1 MSLNIAIIGLPN
13 VGKSTTFNALV
24 QAQHAAAE
32 NYPFCTIEPNRAIV
46 PIVDPRLDA
55 LAQITGVPN
64 TIYATIE
71 FVDIAGLVRGASQG
85 EGLGNHFLGHIRDAD
100 ALIHVVRCF
109 DDENIV
115 HISERPQPRLDVE
128 IVNTELILADLQQ
141 LERKIE
147 RLSTQ
152 VKGDR
157 AAIPLLAMTAKL
169 QDHLQLGRPISAYP
183 DQHNDA
189 FLTLRHDLRPLSGK
203 PVIYA
208 ANVDEDGL
216 AQDNPYVTELRQVAA
231 GQDARVIKICAQLE
245 ADMAGLTPAERQE
258 FLELAG
264 ASESGLDQII
274 HHGYRLLGLIS
285 FFTMNEQEVRAWTVR
300 GGATAPQAAGVIHTD
315 FERGFIRAEVLPHDT
330 FVHHGR
336 WTSARAAGALRI
348 EGKEYIVQDGDIIY
362 FRFNV

>member
-55 LAQITGVPN
+55 LNQLTGVPT

-71 FVDIAGLVRGASQG
+71 FVDVAGLVRGASLG
-85 EGLGNHFLGHIRDAD
+85 EGLGNQFLGHIRDAD
-100 ALIHVVRCF
+100 AIIHVVRCF

-115 HISERPQPRLDVE
+115 HISEFPQPRLDID
-128 IVNTELILADLQQ
+128 IVNIELILADLQQ

-157 AAIPLLAMTAKL
+157 AAIPLLDMAANL
-169 QDHLQLGRPISAYP
+169 QDHLERGRAISAYP
-183 DQHNDA
+183 DQNDDA
-189 FLTLRHDLRPLSGK
+189 FLTLIHDLRPLSGK

-216 AQDNPYVTELRQVAA
+216 AQDNNYVTELRQVAVEHE
-231 GQDARVIKICAQLE
+231 ARVIKICAQLE
-245 ADMAGLTPAERQE
+245 ADMAGMTQAERHE
-258 FLELAG
+258 FLDLAG
-264 ASESGLDQII
+264 ATESGLEQII
-274 HHGYRLLGLIS
+274 QHGYRLLGLIS
-285 FFTMNEQEVRAWTVR
+285 FFTMNEKQVRAWTVR
-300 GGATAPQAAGVIHTD
+300 AGATAPQAAGVIHTD
-315 FERGFIRAEVLPHDT
+315 FERGFIRAEVLPHPT
-330 FVHHGR
+330 FVQHGS
-336 WTSARAAGALRI
+336 WPAAKAAGVMRV